1 MKFTKNIIVT
11 GSAGQLGRAFVE
23 HLINSD
29 EGYYVYSL
37 DKKNKYINGENI
49 VIDGGFTKW

>member
-37 DKKNKYINGENI
+37 DKKNK
-49 VIDGGFTKW
+49 